1 MSDEYSHDYDGYT
14 PPKIEWTC
22 KQCGTIHEEK
32 PHTLKINWGWKK
44 NGELCPDCD
53 DYEVEN

>member
-1 MSDEYSHDYDGYT
+1 M
-14 PPKIEWTC
+14 WTC

-32 PHTLKINWGWKK
+32 PHTLWINWGWKK

-53 DYEVEN
+53 DYKEAHN